1 MERINGNVINAWEK
15 MENNSLIDIQRH
27 CFRLGELLSELDPYV
42 FILPRDWLTIASGVE
57 SVKVSTAKHDQ
68 TVLYCSG
75 AFEFEEKRSL
85 LLSHLTTKLTIFNFV
100 WGSFESIAKE
110 FHLPGLPKHLKRG
123 RGSIVD
129 RTIWSLEQRY
139 GSEPTLAFYRD
150 HLENLCKY
158 IGSNKSHAYYN
169 EYRKGFK
176 PTNFSFLPGLGL
188 HIVRKIRNNL
198 AHGSATMPLPEDW
211 GEQSAKLSYSEK
223 CHLYLIDTCTRI
235 LLLTIQMSLL
245 IFTREEKIIVNC
257 LLDAKENDVE
267 STAQLALHQIHL
279 DIDLIDWD
287 QLRLFN
293 ETNLSLVVEDCW

>member
-27 CFRLGELLSELDPYV
+27 CFRLGELLSKLDPYA
-42 FILPRDWLTIASGVE
+42 FILAVDWLTIASGVE

-68 TVLYCSG
+68 TVLYCRG
-75 AFEFEEKRSL
+75 AFEYEEKRSL
-85 LLSHLTTKLTIFNFV
+85 LLSHLTTNLTIFNFV
-100 WGSFESIAKE
+100 WGSFESIAKVLQST
-110 FHLPGLPKHLKRG
+110 HLPKPPKRW
-123 RGSIVD
+123 RGSIVN
-129 RTIWSLEQRY
+129 RTIWSLEQNY
-139 GSEPTLAFYRD
+139 GTQPSLAFYRD
-150 HLENLCKY
+150 YLGNLCKY
-158 IGSNKSHAYYN
+158 IGSNKFHEFYS
-169 EYRKGFK
+169 EYKKEFK
-176 PTNFSFLPGLGL
+176 PPNFSFLPGLGL

-198 AHGSATMPLPEDW
+198 AHGSATMPLPDDW

-245 IFTREEKIIVNC
+245 IFTRGEKIIVNC

-279 DIDLIDWD
+279 DIDLMDWD

-293 ETNLSLVVEDCW
+293 ETNLSLMDINE